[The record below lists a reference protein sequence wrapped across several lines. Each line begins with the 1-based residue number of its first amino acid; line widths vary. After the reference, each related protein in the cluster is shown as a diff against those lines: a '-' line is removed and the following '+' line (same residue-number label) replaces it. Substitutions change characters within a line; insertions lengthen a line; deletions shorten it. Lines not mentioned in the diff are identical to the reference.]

1 MSQLKIILDGNNIDL
16 IQIIR
21 VLFIEILKNNYIN
34 TFFESISHR

>member
-21 VLFIEILKNNYIN
+21 VLFIEILKNNNIN
-34 TFFESISHR
+34 TFFESISHS